1 MLLLS
6 QMMCK
11 LDKQLRRIDTQLV
24 HHILESPF
32 VHRELLLPSFLN
44 LHQELMRFFSFLFS
58 VCIFL
63 LLVLIIN

>member
-11 LDKQLRRIDTQLV
+11 LDKQLRRIDTQLD

-32 VHRELLLPSFLN
+32 VHRELLLPGFLN
-44 LHQELMRFFSFLFS
+44 LHQELMRFFFLFIS
-58 VCIFL
+58 CLYIF
-63 LLVLIIN
+63 IAGSDH

>member
-11 LDKQLRRIDTQLV
+11 LDKQLRRIDTQLD

-32 VHRELLLPSFLN
+32 VHRELLLPGFLN
-44 LHQELMRFFSFLFS
+44 LHQELMRFFFPFYFLS
-58 VCIFL
+58 VYFYCWF
-63 LLVLIIN
+63 